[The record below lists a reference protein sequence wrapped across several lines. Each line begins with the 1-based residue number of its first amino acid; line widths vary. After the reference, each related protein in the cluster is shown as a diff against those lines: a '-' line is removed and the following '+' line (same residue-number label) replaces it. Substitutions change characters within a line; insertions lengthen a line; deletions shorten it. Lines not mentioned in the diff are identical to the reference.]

1 MVQSP
6 INKEVASLVLN
17 CSFLSGSIKNGVLN
31 TSLGNFSFKTIGL
44 KNSQIID
51 GKDVNVL
58 IRPEDFSVTY
68 DPNGN
73 FKVLSIEFR
82 GMYSI
87 VHVQS
92 VNHGFLLKFI
102 HNDKDQLW
110 SIGSNVNLIKA
121 TTSPLIVYSVN

>member
-1 MVQSP
+1 
-6 INKEVASLVLN
+6 
-17 CSFLSGSIKNGVLN
+17 
-31 TSLGNFSFKTIGL
+31 
-44 KNSQIID
+44 
-51 GKDVNVL
+51 
-58 IRPEDFSVTY
+58 
-68 DPNGN
+68 
-73 FKVLSIEFR
+73 
-82 GMYSI
+82 MYSI

>member
-1 MVQSP
+1 MLQKQKNFLGEFKNTVH
-6 INKEVASLVLN
+6 NE
-17 CSFLSGSIKNGVLN
+17 SFC
-31 TSLGNFSFKTIGL
+31 KTKI
-44 KNSQIID
+44 SQIFVC
-51 GKDVNVL
+51 KDVNVF
-58 IRPEDFSVTY
+58 IRPEVFRVTY
-68 DPNGN
+68 DPKGN

-102 HNDKDQLW
+102 LNDKDQLW